1 MMRVYNK
8 AAIGLLIYIRY
19 FDIVSY
25 FVVIVCRR
33 PQRIVGTLPQAN
45 IYPVQRADVQLG
57 IS

>member
-25 FVVIVCRR
+25 FVVIVSEGR
-33 PQRIVGTLPQAN
+33 
-45 IYPVQRADVQLG
+45 
-57 IS
+57 SES